1 MSDLNNMLEGT
12 KILSLTD
19 ANGRAHEFISE
30 TEQEKAG
37 FKLKYYMWLSRLF
50 ILFAIVSLLVF
61 MSTSLAIFK
70 LAPQVTVEPFL
81 IINQDTSDGIVR
93 AEAITNRM
101 ASKNQ
106 LMETFVQQYV
116 ILRNTIINDER
127 EMQTRWY
134 PGGML
139 SFLSSPRVYNEFTQY
154 RESIWGQIRHD
165 GVVREVEII
174 SIGKLGGER
183 SPVWKVDFKTYE
195 LSQNWSSDVCSSDL
209 ELSQNAVDQKTKAR
223 ILSVRYWT
231 ASVTAFFIPG
241 REFVGLRLINPIG
254 FTVVRYSQAEVEIL

>member
-1 MSDLNNMLEGT
+1 
-12 KILSLTD
+12 
-19 ANGRAHEFISE
+19 
-30 TEQEKAG
+30 
-37 FKLKYYMWLSRLF
+37 
-50 ILFAIVSLLVF
+50 
-61 MSTSLAIFK
+61 
-70 LAPQVTVEPFL
+70 
-81 IINQDTSDGIVR
+81 
-93 AEAITNRM
+93 M

-106 LMETFVQQYV
+106 LMEIFVRQYV
-116 ILRNTIINDER
+116 IMRNTIIDDEK

-134 PGGML
+134 QGGML
-139 SFLSSPRVYNEFTQY
+139 SFLSAPRVYNEFEQY
-154 RESIWGQIRHD
+154 RETIWGQIRHD

-195 LSQNWSSDVCSSDL
+195 LSR
-209 ELSQNAVDQKTKAR
+209 NAVDQKTKAR
-223 ILSVRYWT
+223 ILDVRYWT

>member
-1 MSDLNNMLEGT
+1 MSDLNNMLEGS
-12 KILSLTD
+12 KVLALTD
-19 ANGRAHEFISE
+19 SKGHIHEFINE
-30 TEQEKAG
+30 TEKEKAG

-50 ILFAIVSLLVF
+50 IFFAIVSLAAF
-61 MSTSLAIFK
+61 MSMSLALFK

-93 AEAITNRM
+93 AEAITQNM
-101 ASKNQ
+101 ASKKQ
-106 LMETFVQQYV
+106 LMEIFVRQYV
-116 ILRNTIINDER
+116 LLRNTVIDDER

-139 SFLSSPRVYNEFTQY
+139 NFLSAPRVYNEFEQY
-154 RESIWGQIRHD
+154 RESVWGRFRHD
-165 GVVREVEII
+165 GVGREVEIM

-195 LSQNWSSDVCSSDL
+195 LSKNDI
-209 ELSQNAVDQKTKAR
+209 DQKTKAR
-223 ILSVRYWT
+223 ILGVRYWT

-254 FTVVRYSQAEVEIL
+254 FTVTRYSQAEVEIL

>member
-1 MSDLNNMLEGT
+1 MSELNNRLENT

-19 ANGRAHEFISE
+19 ANGRTHEFISE

-50 ILFAIVSLLVF
+50 ILFALISLLVF
-61 MSTSLAIFK
+61 MSSSLALFK

-106 LMETFVQQYV
+106 LMKIFVEQYV
-116 ILRNTIINDER
+116 LLRNTIIADEK
-127 EMQTRWY
+127 EMQSRWY
-134 PGGML
+134 EGGML
-139 SFLSSPRVYNEFTQY
+139 SFLSAPRVFAEFTPY
-154 RESIWGQIRHD
+154 RDSIWDQMLKER
-165 GVVREVEII
+165 VVREVEII
-174 SIGKLGGER
+174 SIDKLGGAR

-195 LSQNWSSDVCSSDL
+195 LSNNQRDP
-209 ELSQNAVDQKTKAR
+209 KTKAM
-223 ILSVRYWT
+223 ILNVRYWT
-231 ASVTAFFIPG
+231 ASVTAFFIRG

>member
-93 AEAITNRM
+93 AEAITNHM

-195 LSQNWSSDVCSSDL
+195 LSQN
-209 ELSQNAVDQKTKAR
+209 AVDQKTKAR

>member
-1 MSDLNNMLEGT
+1 MSDLNNMLEGI

-139 SFLSSPRVYNEFTQY
+139 SFLSSP
-154 RESIWGQIRHD
+154 
-165 GVVREVEII
+165 GV
-174 SIGKLGGER
+174 
-183 SPVWKVDFKTYE
+183 
-195 LSQNWSSDVCSSDL
+195 
-209 ELSQNAVDQKTKAR
+209 
-223 ILSVRYWT
+223 
-231 ASVTAFFIPG
+231 
-241 REFVGLRLINPIG
+241 
-254 FTVVRYSQAEVEIL
+254 

>member
-1 MSDLNNMLEGT
+1 MSENDNILEGT
-12 KILSLTD
+12 RVLSITD
-19 ANGRAHEFISE
+19 ANGRHKEFISE
-30 TEQEKAG
+30 VEKEVSG

-50 ILFAIVSLLVF
+50 ILFAVVSLMIF
-61 MSTSLAIFK
+61 MSSSLALFK
-70 LAPQVTVEPFL
+70 LAPQVSVEPFL
-81 IINQDTSDGIVR
+81 IIRQDTSDGIVR
-93 AEAITNRM
+93 YEPISYKM

-195 LSQNWSSDVCSSDL
+195 LSQN
-209 ELSQNAVDQKTKAR
+209 AVDQKTKAR

>member
-1 MSDLNNMLEGT
+1 MSNLNNRLEGT
-12 KILSLTD
+12 KILSLAD
-19 ANGRAHEFISE
+19 GSGRTHEFISE

-50 ILFAIVSLLVF
+50 IFFAIVSLLIF
-61 MSTSLAIFK
+61 MSSSLALFK
-70 LAPQVTVEPFL
+70 LAPQVNVEPFL
-81 IINQDTSDGIVR
+81 IINQDSSDGIVR

-106 LMETFVQQYV
+106 LMEIFVRQYV
-116 ILRNTIINDER
+116 IMRNTIIDDEK

-134 PGGML
+134 QGGML
-139 SFLSSPRVYNEFTQY
+139 SFLSAPRVYNEFEQY
-154 RESIWGQIRHD
+154 RETIWGQIRHD

-174 SIGKLGGER
+174 SIGKLGSER

-195 LSQNWSSDVCSSDL
+195 LSR
-209 ELSQNAVDQKTKAR
+209 NAVDQKTKAR
-223 ILSVRYWT
+223 ILDVRYWT

>member
-154 RESIWGQIRHD
+154 RESIWGRFATTAWS
-165 GVVREVEII
+165 GRW
-174 SIGKLGGER
+174 KLFPSESLAGSAARFGR
-183 SPVWKVDFKTYE
+183 LTLKLMSCLKMPW
-195 LSQNWSSDVCSSDL
+195 
-209 ELSQNAVDQKTKAR
+209 TKR
-223 ILSVRYWT
+223 
-231 ASVTAFFIPG
+231 PK
-241 REFVGLRLINPIG
+241 REF
-254 FTVVRYSQAEVEIL
+254 

>member
-12 KILSLTD
+12 KVLSLTD
-19 ANGRAHEFISE
+19 ANGNAHTFISE
-30 TEQEKAG
+30 TEQEKSG

-50 ILFAIVSLLVF
+50 IFFAIVSLIVF
-61 MSTSLAIFK
+61 MSSSLALFK
-70 LAPQVTVEPFL
+70 LAPQVNVEPFL
-81 IINQDTSDGIVR
+81 IINQDSSDGIVR

-106 LMETFVQQYV
+106 LMEIFVRQYV
-116 ILRNTIINDER
+116 LLRNTIIDDEK

-134 PGGML
+134 QGGML
-139 SFLSSPRVYNEFTQY
+139 SFLSSPRVYNEFEQY
-154 RESIWGQIRHD
+154 RDTIWGKIRHD

-174 SIGKLGGER
+174 SIGKLGGKR

-195 LSQNWSSDVCSSDL
+195 LSR
-209 ELSQNAVDQKTKAR
+209 NAIDQKNKAR

-254 FTVVRYSQAEVEIL
+254 FTVIRYSQAEVEIL